1 MKKPTARKRSA
12 KKTQRPRAAKS
23 SSARQARLPRNKVSA
38 PMDIE
43 GKLTFN
49 HAMIYVKDVD
59 RGLRFYRDLLGFKLM
74 ITQFRTPLRAM
85 ASLFFAVLAFCFIT
99 AIAPFVLACRQ
110 KCSMEPQTP
119 LFDVSMQQVARRCR
133 GPLKCTGWI

>member
-1 MKKPTARKRSA
+1 MKKPTARKTAA
-12 KKTQRPRAAKS
+12 KKTQKRAAKG
-23 SSARQARLPRNKVSA
+23 SSAKLARLRRKRVSA
-38 PMDIE
+38 PMDTE

-85 ASLFFAVLAFCFIT
+85 ASLFFAVFAFCFIT

-119 LFDVSMQQVARRCR
+119 RFDVSMQQVARRCR
-133 GPLKCTGWI
+133 GPLKCTGWIE